1 MEIFQYDFM
10 IRALIASSIVGLI
23 CPLIGMFIVLKR
35 LSLIGDSLSHIAL
48 SGVAGAMLLNIN
60 PILGSLIASSIAA
73 LIIDRLRVTLKE
85 YADLSIAI
93 IMALGVAISGI
104 LISVSNV
111 NFDLFSFMYGSIATV
126 NKDDIIII
134 IITSAVIIVFINLFF
149 KELVYITFDEEN
161 AKFSKIPV
169 KLINTIFMIL
179 VAASITIT
187 LRIVGVLLVSSLIAI
202 PVATSLK
209 VAKNFKNSIFYAILF
224 GEIAVIGGV
233 VSSFYLDLAPG
244 GTIVII
250 SIIEFLIIT
259 LLSRLIKTNSMKI
272 GLKNNR
278 YKFKSDNF

>member
-10 IRALIASSIVGLI
+10 VRALVASSIVGLI
-23 CPLIGMFIVLKR
+23 CPLMGMFIVFKK

-48 SGVAGAMLLNIN
+48 SGIAGATILGAN
-60 PILGSLIASSIAA
+60 PILGSLIASSISAI
-73 LIIDRLRVTLKE
+73 IIDKLRVNLKE

-93 IMALGVAISGI
+93 IMALGVGISGI

-126 NKDDIIII
+126 NKDDITII
-134 IITSAVIIVFINLFF
+134 IITAFMIILFIKLFF

-169 KLINTIFMIL
+169 KFINTIFMIL

-209 VAKNFKNSIFYAILF
+209 VAKSFKNAIFYSVLF
-224 GEIAVIGGV
+224 GEIAILSGVIA
-233 VSSFYLDLAPG
+233 SFYLDLPPG
-244 GTIVII
+244 GTIVVISVVQLLIVSFFSKII
-250 SIIEFLIIT
+250 
-259 LLSRLIKTNSMKI
+259 N
-272 GLKNNR
+272 KNKVKMVFN
-278 YKFKSDNF
+278 K

>member
-10 IRALIASSIVGLI
+10 VRALIASSIVGLI
-23 CPLIGMFIVLKR
+23 CPLMGMFIVFKK

-48 SGVAGAMLLNIN
+48 SGIAGATIIGVN

-73 LIIDRLRVTLKE
+73 IIIDKLRVNLKE

-93 IMALGVAISGI
+93 IMALGVGISGI
-104 LISVSNV
+104 LISASNV

-126 NKDDIIII
+126 NKDDITII
-134 IITSAVIIVFINLFF
+134 IITAIMIILFIKLFF
-149 KELVYITFDEEN
+149 KELIYITFDEEN

-169 KLINTIFMIL
+169 KFINTIFMIL
-179 VAASITIT
+179 AAASITIT

-209 VAKNFKNSIFYAILF
+209 VAKSFKNAMFYSILF
-224 GEIAVIGGV
+224 GEIAILSGVIA
-233 VSSFYLDLAPG
+233 SFYLDLAPG

-250 SIIEFLIIT
+250 SVAQLLIVSFSSKII
-259 LLSRLIKTNSMKI
+259 N
-272 GLKNNR
+272 KNKVKMVLN
-278 YKFKSDNF
+278 K

>member
-10 IRALIASSIVGLI
+10 TRALIASSVVGLI
-23 CPLIGMFIVLKR
+23 CPLMGIFIVLKR

-48 SGVAGAMLLNIN
+48 SGIAGATLLNIN
-60 PILGSLIASSIAA
+60 PILGSLVASSIAA
-73 LIIDRLRVTLKE
+73 LVIDRLRVTLKE

-104 LISVSNV
+104 LISASNV

-126 NKDDIIII
+126 NKEDIAII
-134 IITSAVIIVFINLFF
+134 IITAIAIIAFISIFF

-169 KLINTIFMIL
+169 KLINGIFMIL
-179 VAASITIT
+179 AAASITIT
-187 LRIVGVLLVSSLIAI
+187 LRVVGVLLVSSLIAI

-209 VAKNFKNSIFYAILF
+209 IAKSFKQSVVYAIIF
-224 GEIAVIGGV
+224 GEIATIGGV
-233 VSSFYLDLAPG
+233 ISSFYLDFAPG

-250 SIIEFLIIT
+250 SILELLIVSIVKKV
-259 LLSRLIKTNSMKI
+259 SEKNRIKMRLN
-272 GLKNNR
+272 
-278 YKFKSDNF
+278 Y